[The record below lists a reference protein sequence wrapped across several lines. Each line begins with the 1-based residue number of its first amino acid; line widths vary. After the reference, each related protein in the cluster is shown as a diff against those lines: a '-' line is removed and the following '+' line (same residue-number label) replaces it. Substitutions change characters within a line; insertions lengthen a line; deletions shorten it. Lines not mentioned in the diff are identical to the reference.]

1 MSHIAAGERDTPG
14 INGFPRRKIC
24 AETEK
29 MESLFLIIRYR
40 AIMHPLRRKPS
51 KLFSKAVIVM
61 IWVLSLA
68 FALPMGLV
76 HTFGYVQDQSKVS
89 RNEKRSAFLIPFFPS
104 LLHVSFDPYVCHV
117 EFPFSNSTL
126 LLLQILS
133 EVGDSAATIV
143 AGNSSSSNDSSSIT
157 TTAEEENEE
166 EDKDVPMKPFCYIDL
181 GEDATNATLLAFKS
195 YT

>member
-1 MSHIAAGERDTPG
+1 
-14 INGFPRRKIC
+14 
-24 AETEK
+24 
-29 MESLFLIIRYR
+29 
-40 AIMHPLRRKPS
+40 MHPLRRKPS
-51 KLFSKAVIVM
+51 KLFSKAVIVL

-104 LLHVSFDPYVCHV
+104 LPHVSFDPSCHV
-117 EFPFSNSTL
+117 EFSFSNSTL
-126 LLLQILS
+126 FLLQILS
-133 EVGDSAATIV
+133 EVGDSAATVV
-143 AGNSSSSNDSSSIT
+143 AGNSSSSSNDSSSITT